1 MSTRYT
7 MIFVFVLTAVVAVS
21 LAGFRELTKEVAE
34 QNEDIFNK
42 RAVLLAIE
50 GHLSEAKSVDDLSD
64 EQVLEVFSKM
74 ETHVLDMEGNEVEGK
89 KAADIEMK
97 KERKKDKEDRLLP
110 FFIYDNGTE
119 KFYILSVYGKGL
131 WDDIWGCVALK
142 EDLNTVAGVAFD
154 HKGETP
160 GLGGEITDNPS
171 FRKSFNE
178 KQIFKDGKFVS
189 VEVLKR
195 VNDAK
200 HQVDGISGATITGVG
215 VSDMLME
222 GLGNYL
228 PYLEKIKQ
236 K

>member
-1 MSTRYT
+1 MSTNYT
-7 MIFVFVLTAVVAVS
+7 MFFVFVLTAVVAVS
-21 LAGFRELTKEVAE
+21 LAGFREITKDVAE
-34 QNEDIFNK
+34 RNEDIFNK

-50 GHLSEAKSVDDLSD
+50 DHLAEAETVADLTD

-74 ETHVLDMEGNEVEGK
+74 ETRVLDMEGNEVEGRM
-89 KAADIEMK
+89 ASDVDMK
-97 KERKKDKEDRLLP
+97 KETKKPKADRHLP
-110 FFIYDNGTE
+110 FYVYNAESGKI
-119 KFYILSVYGKGL
+119 YILSVFGKGL

-142 EDLNTVAGVAFD
+142 EDLNTIAGVAFD

-171 FRKSFNE
+171 FRKSFNN

-189 VEVLKR
+189 IKVLKR
-195 VNDAK
+195 VQDAQ
-200 HQVDGISGATITGVG
+200 HEVDGISGATITSVG

-236 K
+236 